1 MNFKKIWFPTGT
13 LRGNTDTLQPEFV
26 WKRILDFMSYTPYI
40 CTANCKKK
48 KKKISEIIIQREQNK
63 LNLSKQMV
71 MTHLNKWSSFFI
83 YCDKHF

>member
-40 CTANCKKK
+40 CTAICKKK
-48 KKKISEIIIQREQNK
+48 KKNFRDYYTKRAK
-63 LNLSKQMV
+63 
-71 MTHLNKWSSFFI
+71 
-83 YCDKHF
+83 